1 MKKKIIDKIILKAGA
16 SLLSF
21 GMLLGSLTFA
31 FPMQVSAAELDH
43 DQESGAVLQSPIDTL
58 TENATEVFDPYVT
71 PENVSGKIFMGTEA
85 LKNPVAK
92 TYSENGIIGT
102 YYEPQTYV
110 YFGSAYSSNEKNEVP
125 ILLRV
130 LDSEKDNAGNSGAMF
145 VMSEHASFHTIF
157 SQYRKYDAE
166 IWYGMYGTENVYNLS
181 ILHHL
186 IGHDIVTDDY
196 RGSYKSYFG
205 NLAEELDYIRPVTV
219 VEQLAA
225 LDGIYGYGKD
235 QSLAWELD
243 SRTPETEVYAQNNE
257 QIAYVDGDLFFPL
270 SAEEMSK
277 YVSTV
282 PYAPGMATTV
292 FGTDTAVKYWLRTG
306 LDNLTEEAENGNF
319 VGAVDENGNVIP
331 LDAGED
337 AYVRYGFN
345 IETDDIQFM
354 YALTPNT
361 YRLTFIDPTYKA
373 AIENADPENGIDDR
387 FTARVLDV
395 REGLVTV
402 EVGNAIR
409 NRLNTTYGA
418 MNDEQL
424 GISVMIKDRDGN
436 VTHYAQITDHIFSS
450 SSGDDPSLISKDLS
464 KAYFRLPA
472 DFDHDKHEV
481 YVFWEMSQEE
491 EGGATFISNMAKLD
505 CLHPGASKPDCKR
518 PAICPDCGEFGEAD
532 ESYHANVDTSVYYT
546 DRVADTHWNLC
557 GDCGKEVNVE
567 KCTFGDN
574 CNVDCVCGNNDY
586 PSEQHS
592 FNKYGVCEAN
602 SEHFESP
609 TLEFNDNVRHVT
621 VRIDNE
627 GQFIAFAKMF
637 NNGDLDSDY
646 DFSIFIERDL
656 DFAGIDGFE
665 PIGTENHPFDG
676 YLSGKNFTVRN
687 IDCSTDGKYAGL
699 FGYVKNVDVR
709 YLNVENCKLSSA
721 EYAAI
726 LVGKVADD
734 GGDTV
739 RFDSIEIIGCT
750 VDATN
755 ESGKEGIL
763 IGEACD
769 GITVYNVYSYDVKN
783 SEDQYA
789 RFFSNPKLFKDI
801 SVSRSACIY
810 SERGSFGE
818 FDAAAYASGEVAHLM
833 GKGQVIGTD
842 EYPSTD
848 TPNINDGTRVF
859 KVTDCAGDLLRYT
872 NEYLSVHYLR
882 DYTEHRITK
891 FHEFIWDDSL
901 PVAEA
906 RVYCDACKQ
915 DILITAEMTIVESH
929 APVRVDYV
937 ASVVV
942 NGEKI
947 SSDPKRFVGTKLE
960 DRIGMTNKVV
970 EFDGSYVYTEYVL
983 DNYKLVD
990 NPPGLAEFE
999 AYFLDPETGERLT
1012 ELQYDYYGQPQQIPA
1027 GVYLPGSYDLLVVG
1041 KRAFE
1046 GQEYV
1051 YEDALTITPITITVT
1066 VADVYKYYDG
1076 SASFEPVF
1084 TTDNDNYGYILDIV
1098 VSDAPSSEVGIYELN
1113 MGIEFWDDSFAE
1125 GVEVIFSK
1133 DTVQGYIFPQLQPSV
1148 ENKNYPT
1155 EFTYGDILP
1164 DPSAN
1169 NFTASRDCEL
1179 EFSWFKVEYDY
1190 YGDIAARIKLDSK
1203 PINAG
1208 EYLLRVTATGQN
1220 HVTYVYELPVE
1231 ILKKELSLKVEGA
1244 EIIKDEYGTEI
1255 YVVDM
1260 YQTPKITI
1268 EGFVNG
1274 DTAESVGAFITYY
1287 QGDNYYGLPK
1297 INDRY
1302 VFPYQPNDYYYDVWI
1317 YGEIYNYLWGNCN
1330 YEKATDLIYVK
1341 VKAPEYPTPVFGM
1354 ENMENGE
1361 KQEFGV
1367 VYSWTH
1373 PVELNWD
1380 KYVYFEGT
1388 IQKDGEYFGSFEIRG
1403 DESDVEQGYN
1413 TLKITDAG
1421 EYSINIKA
1429 LYAYGD
1435 GYVPGYDVNIS
1446 FTVGMTT
1453 SDGEML
1459 DSIEEIGDY
1468 TVSVTSPDGTVRE
1481 IEATVCR
1488 EIYLEI
1494 KPFDYEMSEGA
1505 PEFDIKN
1512 FVMQAGKVVLL
1523 GHEIVDVSY
1532 DFYPTSGRINV
1543 NGVTVVDKEGRDVSH
1558 LYKVKYVSTDI
1569 HVFDSPCDATC
1580 NVSYC
1585 EYLRV
1590 AHHTGGTATCNT
1602 LAVCTECGMEY
1613 GSYQPHR
1620 HTSENTVFSP
1630 SSDDKMSHNQIYTC
1644 CGAIKST
1651 EGHTPAVAATCTSL
1665 AICAE
1670 CNWAY
1675 GDFDPDNHSSDEISY
1690 KLSAEDLAM
1699 HVGTHKCCNASFT
1712 EEHVGGKASCSA
1724 LAICDM
1730 CGAGYGEFD
1739 PNHHVNV
1746 TYTNV
1751 DSAIHGAKCNDCSA
1765 EWQDAHAGGNATCID
1780 LAICDA
1786 CKTAYGELD
1795 DENHVS
1801 DEKKYVLREEN
1812 PSMHDYVHS
1821 CCGKLISKA
1830 YHSGGEANCA
1840 SAAICEYCGEQYGNK
1855 NPENHASDQVAYKQ
1869 DPSDPLSHI
1878 KYHACCKVDIAVEPH
1893 NGAGTANCEH
1903 GDICDV
1909 CMLEYSEKSGHVY
1922 DDEKDTQCN
1931 VCGKEVEVKVIEPI
1945 KTNGCSGTVG
1955 FSAVII
1961 ITVSVVSLALTFKKK
1976 KD

>member
-1 MKKKIIDKIILKAGA
+1 MKKTIIDKITLKAGA
-16 SLLSF
+16 ALLSF
-21 GMLLGSLTFA
+21 GMLLGSFTFT
-31 FPMQVSAAELDH
+31 FPMQISAAELDH
-43 DQESGAVLQSPIDTL
+43 DHGNGAVLQSQIDPL
-58 TENATEVFDPYVT
+58 AENETEVFDPYVT
-71 PENVSGKIFMGTEA
+71 PANVSGKLFMGTEA

-92 TYSENGIIGT
+92 AYNQNGISGT
-102 YYEPQTYV
+102 YYDPQTYV
-110 YFGSAYSSNEKNEVP
+110 YFGSAYSSTEKKDIP

-130 LDSEKDNAGNSGAMF
+130 LDAEKDNAGNVGAMF
-145 VMSEHASFHTIF
+145 VMTEHASFHTIF

-181 ILHHL
+181 VLHHL
-186 IGHDIVTDDY
+186 IGHDIVTDYY

-225 LDGIYGYGKD
+225 LEGIYGYGKD
-235 QSLAWELD
+235 HSLAWELD
-243 SRTPETEVYAQNNE
+243 SRTPETEVYAQNND
-257 QIAYVDGDLFFPL
+257 QIAYVENDLFFPL

-345 IETDDIQFM
+345 IETADIQFM

-395 REGLVTV
+395 RNGVVTV

-409 NRLNTTYGA
+409 NAKNTTYGA
-418 MNDEQL
+418 MSDEQL
-424 GISVMIKDRDGN
+424 GISVMIKDKEGN
-436 VTHYAQITDHIFSS
+436 VTHYAKISDHIFAS
-450 SSGDDPSLISKDLS
+450 SSGDDPSVISKDLS
-464 KAYFRLPA
+464 RAYFRLPA
-472 DFDHDKHEV
+472 DFDHDNHEV

-491 EGGATFISNMAKLD
+491 EGGATFISNMAKLG
-505 CLHPGASKPDCKR
+505 CLHPNASKPDCKH
-518 PAICPDCGEFGEAD
+518 PAICPECGEFGEPD
-532 ESYHANVDTSVYYT
+532 ENYHANVDTSVYYT
-546 DRVADTHWNLC
+546 DRGADTHWNLC
-557 GDCGKEVNVE
+557 EDCGKEVNVE
-567 KCTFGDN
+567 ECTFGDD

-586 PSEQHS
+586 PANKHS
-592 FNKYGVCEAN
+592 FNEYGVCEAN
-602 SEHFESP
+602 SDHFEPP
-609 TLEFNDNVRHVT
+609 TLEINDNVRHVT
-621 VRIDNE
+621 VKISNE

-637 NNGDLDSDY
+637 NRGDFDADY
-646 DFSIFIERDL
+646 DFSMFIERNL
-656 DFAGIDGFE
+656 NFARIDVFE
-665 PIGTENHPFDG
+665 PIGTEDHPFDG
-676 YLSGKNFTVRN
+676 YLSGKNFTVKG
-687 IDCSTDGKYAGL
+687 IDYSTSEKYAGL
-699 FGYVKNVDVR
+699 FGYVKNIDIR
-709 YLNVENCKLSSA
+709 YLNVENCSFSSA
-721 EYAAI
+721 EYAGI
-726 LVGKVADD
+726 LVGKVAN
-734 GGDTV
+734 GSDTV
-739 RFDSIEIIGCT
+739 KFDSIEIIGCT
-750 VDATN
+750 VDATE
-755 ESGKEGIL
+755 ESGNEGIL

-769 GITVYNVYSYDVKN
+769 GITVYNVYSRDVKN
-783 SEDQYA
+783 GEEQHV
-789 RFFSNPKLFKDI
+789 RFFSTPELFKDI
-801 SVSRSACIY
+801 SVNRSACLF

-818 FDAAAYASGEVAHLM
+818 YDAAAYASGEVAHLM
-833 GKGQVIGTD
+833 GKGQKIGTD

-848 TPNINDGTRVF
+848 SPSINDGTRVF
-859 KVTDCAGDLLRYT
+859 KVTDCAGELLRYT

-891 FHEFIWDDSL
+891 FHEFIWDDRL

-906 RVYCDACKQ
+906 SVYCDACKQ
-915 DILITAEMTIVESH
+915 DILITAEMTIVEAH
-929 APVRVDYV
+929 GTVRVDYV
-937 ASVVV
+937 ASVVI
-942 NGEKI
+942 NGEKF
-947 SSDPKRFVGTKLE
+947 SSDPKRFVGE
-960 DRIGMTNKVV
+960 RIESRIGMTNKTV
-970 EFDGSYVYTEYVL
+970 EFDGSYVYTDYVL

-990 NPPGLAEFE
+990 SPSGMAEFE
-999 AYFLDPETGERLT
+999 AYFLDPVTGEKL
-1012 ELQYDYYGQPQQIPA
+1012 PA

-1041 KRAFE
+1041 KNAFE

-1076 SASFEPVF
+1076 SASFEPVYI
-1084 TTDNDNYGYILDIV
+1084 TDNDNYGYILDIV
-1098 VSDAPSSEVGIYELN
+1098 ISDAPSGDVGAYELK
-1113 MGIEFWDDSFAE
+1113 MGFKLWDESFAE
-1125 GVEVIFSK
+1125 GVEIVFSR
-1133 DTVQGYIFPQLQPSV
+1133 DTVQGYILPQLQLSV

-1164 DPSAN
+1164 DPSAS
-1169 NFTASRDCEL
+1169 NFTASVGSKL
-1179 EFSWFKVEYDY
+1179 EFSWFKVEYDQFVE
-1190 YGDIAARIKLDSK
+1190 IESRIKLDSK

-1208 EYLLRVTATGQN
+1208 DYLLRVTATGDGYVN
-1220 HVTYVYELPVE
+1220 CVYELP
-1231 ILKKELSLKVEGA
+1231 IKIKPKELSLKIEGA
-1244 EIIKDEYGTEI
+1244 EIIEDGYGTEI
-1255 YVVDM
+1255 YVVNM
-1260 YQTPKITI
+1260 HQPPKITI

-1287 QGDNYYGLPK
+1287 QDKNYYGLPN

-1302 VFPYQPNDYYYDVWI
+1302 AFPYQPNDNYYDVWI
-1317 YGEIYNYLWGNCN
+1317 YGDIYNYLWGNCN
-1330 YEKATDLIYVK
+1330 YEKATDLIRVT
-1341 VKAPEYPTPVFGM
+1341 VKAPDHPTPVFGA
-1354 ENMENGE
+1354 ENLEDGE

-1373 PVELNWD
+1373 PVELDWD
-1380 KYVYFEGT
+1380 KYIYFEGT
-1388 IQKDGEYFGSFEIRG
+1388 IQKDGEYFGSFDIRG
-1403 DESDVEQGYN
+1403 DESDVEQVYN

-1429 LYAYGD
+1429 QYAYED

-1446 FTVGMTT
+1446 FTVGMATT
-1453 SDGEML
+1453 GGEML

-1481 IEATVCR
+1481 IQATVCR

-1512 FVMQAGKVVLL
+1512 YIMQAGKVVLL

-1532 DFYPTSGRINV
+1532 DFYPSSGSINV

-1580 NVSYC
+1580 NVFGC
-1585 EYLRV
+1585 EYLR
-1590 AHHTGGTATCNT
+1590 AAQHTGGTATCNS

-1613 GSYQPHR
+1613 GNYHPHR

-1630 SSDDKMSHNQIYTC
+1630 SFDDKMTHNQIYTC

-1675 GDFDPDNHSSDEISY
+1675 GDFDPDNHSSDEIGY
-1690 KLSAEDLAM
+1690 KPSEEDPTI
-1699 HVGTHKCCNASFT
+1699 HIGTHKCCNASFT
-1712 EEHVGGKASCSA
+1712 EEHSGGKASCSA
-1724 LAICDM
+1724 LAICDK
-1730 CGAGYGEFD
+1730 CGTGYGELD

-1751 DSAIHGAKCNDCSA
+1751 DSVIHGTKCNDCSA
-1765 EWQDAHAGGNATCID
+1765 EWQEAHSGGNATCID
-1780 LAICDA
+1780 LAVCDA
-1786 CKTAYGELD
+1786 CKTAYGELN
-1795 DENHVS
+1795 DENHIS

-1840 SAAICEYCGEQYGNK
+1840 SAAICEYCGEQYGSK
-1855 NPENHASDQVAYKQ
+1855 NPENHASDEFAYRQ
-1869 DPSDPLSHI
+1869 DPVDPLNHI
-1878 KYHACCKVDIAVEPH
+1878 KQYACCKVDIAVEAH
-1893 NGAGTANCEH
+1893 TGAGTANCEH
-1903 GDICDV
+1903 GDICDI
-1909 CMLEYSEKSGHVY
+1909 CGIEYSEKSGHVY

-1931 VCGKEVEVKVIEPI
+1931 VCGKEAETKIVEPT
-1945 KTNGCSGTVG
+1945 KTGGISGCRGSVG
-1955 FSAVII
+1955 FSAAII
-1961 ITVSVVSLALTFKKK
+1961 ITVTVVSLAVVFKKK
-1976 KD
+1976 ED